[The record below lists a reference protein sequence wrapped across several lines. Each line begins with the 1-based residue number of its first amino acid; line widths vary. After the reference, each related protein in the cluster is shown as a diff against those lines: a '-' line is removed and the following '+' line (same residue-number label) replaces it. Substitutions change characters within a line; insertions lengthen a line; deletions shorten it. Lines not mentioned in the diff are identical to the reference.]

1 MHEVFL
7 PIMIM
12 IFTLFV
18 MFGLVAVFRGWL
30 IERDRLVA
38 ADARTQEPATDSGR
52 G

>member
-12 IFTLFV
+12 IFTLLV
-18 MFGLVAVFRGWL
+18 MFGLVIIFRGWV

-38 ADARTQEPATDSGR
+38 EGARTEGPATNTGQ